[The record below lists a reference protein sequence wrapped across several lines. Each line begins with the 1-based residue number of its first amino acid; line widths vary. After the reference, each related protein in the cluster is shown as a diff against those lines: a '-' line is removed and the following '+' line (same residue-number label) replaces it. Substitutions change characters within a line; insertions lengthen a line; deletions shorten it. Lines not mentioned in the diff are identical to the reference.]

1 MHKNVKRN
9 TPQIIIIT
17 QILHAHGNGRLTRLL
32 RLLLLCA
39 IPTPHSETPHTLQ
52 FLQLLLLGSDLLVI
66 HALQQ
71 VQLSVLRLSPSN
83 SPHLLRLPLLQR
95 LSLHLLL
102 LVRDHQLDGAHS
114 LQQRVQSR
122 PMPSHT
128 HTSTTGTTRR
138 SQPGPRWRPSAAT
151 STASPTPHAPPPPP
165 PPPASFPQGV

>member
-1 MHKNVKRN
+1 MERN

-17 QILHAHGNGRLTRLL
+17 QILHAHGNRGLTRLL
-32 RLLLLCA
+32 RFLLLCA
-39 IPTPHSETPHTLQ
+39 IPTPHNETPHTLQ
-52 FLQLLLLGSDLLVI
+52 FLQLLLLGSNLLVV

-83 SPHLLRLPLLQR
+83 NPHLLHLPLLQR

-102 LVRDHQLDGAHS
+102 LVRDHQLDGAHP

-122 PMPSHT
+122 PTPSHA
-128 HTSTTGTTRR
+128 HPFPTGTTRR

-151 STASPTPHAPPPPP
+151 STASPMPHAPPPPP